1 MLNLRIPT
9 KITYLIF
16 SAMAITVVINTYDSA
31 RHLSQVLDNLKGFD
45 EIVVCDM
52 GSSDSSLDIAREAG
66 AKTLSF
72 MPGDHAHFDQ
82 VRMTGIRAASSEWVL
97 IVEPDELVT
106 PELHDYLYKFIKNP
120 GDVCGLYIPRKNYI
134 FHIFRHSQYPGY
146 QLRFLK
152 RGCTAW
158 PSGPKGG
165 SVVKGAV
172 ERIPARRM
180 ELALVH
186 IPRDLSTLLDHL
198 NRYTSTEAQSDL
210 PDRIGL
216 LQISTQPFLSFLNAY
231 ILKGAWRY
239 GVAGYIS
246 AKSSAVYRYY
256 TLAKRYEELM
266 RDETEKSIRRDMERM
281 NASAKNRGTRPVKGC
296 ENNNTSD
303 DNR

>member
-1 MLNLRIPT
+1 
-9 KITYLIF
+9 
-16 SAMAITVVINTYDSA
+16 MAITVVINTQDSA
-31 RHLSQVLDNLKGFD
+31 RHLPRVLDNLKGFD

-52 GSSDSSLDIAREAG
+52 ESTDSTLEIAGDAG
-66 AKTLSF
+66 AKTLKF
-72 MPGDHAHFDQ
+72 TRGDHAHFNQ

-97 IVEPDELVT
+97 VIEPDELVP
-106 PELHDYLYKFIKNP
+106 PELCDYLYKFIRNP

-146 QLRFLK
+146 QLRFFK
-152 RGCTAW
+152 RSCTAW
-158 PSGPKGG
+158 PSGQQAGPDVKG
-165 SVVKGAV
+165 SVA
-172 ERIPARRM
+172 RIPARRM

-210 PDRIGL
+210 PDRISL
-216 LQISTQPFLSFLNAY
+216 LQISMQPLFSFLNAY
-231 ILKGAWRY
+231 LLKGAWRY

-266 RDETEKSIRRDMERM
+266 RDETEKSIRRDTERM
-281 NASAKNRGTRPVKGC
+281 NASAKNRESRLAGGSDKK
-296 ENNNTSD
+296 NTSD
-303 DNR
+303 NNNK

>member
-1 MLNLRIPT
+1 
-9 KITYLIF
+9 
-16 SAMAITVVINTYDSA
+16 MAITVVINTQDSA
-31 RHLSQVLDNLKGFD
+31 RHLPRVLDNLKGFD

-52 GSSDSSLDIAREAG
+52 ESTDSTLEIAGDAG
-66 AKTLSF
+66 AKTLKF
-72 MPGDHAHFDQ
+72 TRGDHAHFNQ

-97 IVEPDELVT
+97 VIEPDELVP
-106 PELHDYLYKFIKNP
+106 PELCDYLYKFIRNP

-146 QLRFLK
+146 QLRFF
-152 RGCTAW
+152 RRSCVVW
-158 PSGPKGG
+158 PSGPQAGPD
-165 SVVKGAV
+165 VKGPV

-246 AKSSAVYRYY
+246 AKSSSVYRYY
-256 TLAKRYEELM
+256 TLAKRYEELVRLSM
-266 RDETEKSIRRDMERM
+266 EADAPATSATPKPPTSSPTSPASTTSSDTASSSRHKS
-281 NASAKNRGTRPVKGC
+281 
-296 ENNNTSD
+296 
-303 DNR
+303 